1 MTIKK
6 IAASA
11 YQISAKA
18 IFCLASLAL
27 VAGCSILPEPPV
39 RADVYDFGPGP
50 LPAPGPA
57 ASAPLPPIALAEVT
71 ATGLPEGS
79 TALLY
84 RLAYTNAQQLRP
96 YTQARWSLPP
106 AVLLHQ
112 AVRERLGQRR
122 AVLSGDDGMAV
133 LLERGRMPSVLR
145 LELEEFSHVFGAPQA
160 SAGLVRVRAV
170 LADASTAGETLV
182 AQRVFV
188 ARRDAATPDA
198 AGGAKALADAAAQVA
213 EELAAWVEQSGR

>member
-6 IAASA
+6 IAGIACCVSV
-11 YQISAKA
+11 KA
-18 IFCLASLAL
+18 IFGLISMAL
-27 VAGCSILPEPPV
+27 VAGCSILPEPPA

-50 LPAPGPA
+50 LQAPGA
-57 ASAPLPPIALAEVT
+57 KASQALPPIALAEVN

-84 RLAYTNAQQLRP
+84 RLAYSNAQQLRP

-112 AVRERLGQRR
+112 AVRERLGERR
-122 AVLSGDDGMAV
+122 AVLSGDEGMA
-133 LLERGRMPSVLR
+133 LLLDKGRLPTVLR
-145 LELEEFSHVFGAPQA
+145 LELEEFSHVFSSPQA

-170 LADASTAGETLV
+170 LADAGVAGETLV

-198 AGGAKALADAAAQVA
+198 AGGAQALSDAAAQVA
-213 EELAAWVEQSGR
+213 SELAAWVAQTGR